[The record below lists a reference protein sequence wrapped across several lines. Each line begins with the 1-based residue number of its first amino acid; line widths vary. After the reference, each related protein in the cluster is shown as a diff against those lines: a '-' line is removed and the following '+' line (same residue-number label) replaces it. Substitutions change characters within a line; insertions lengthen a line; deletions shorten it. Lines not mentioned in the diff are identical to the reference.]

1 MEKRKTKA
9 DSPDM
14 SWKFEACIV
23 AIGAL
28 VLAAF
33 LAVVMLREAEA
44 GPAPVSH
51 FIQADYEVFDRN
63 FKISGKSCDVGLA
76 YYKICMESSPLES
89 EIQRG
94 EILPDYIPALGAE
107 FRVIVATSLKDEHLR
122 MFRYGQTLV
131 LLEPRTRRVEDILDL
146 TAPDFMS
153 AQNGPTQPKV

>member
-63 FKISGKSCDVGLA
+63 FKISGK
-76 YYKICMESSPLES
+76 SSPLES